1 MARTTPELVKGI
13 VEVDETAWPDI
24 SPFIDTAN
32 HLVTEVCGSAG
43 YSDSRM
49 ELIERWLAAHFYR
62 IADPMLSLETID
74 VLGAR
79 FQFKLGLRL
88 QVTTYGQQVMFL
100 DTKGGF
106 AALNNSAEKLQKFQ
120 GTIGGFWLG
129 TENEEN
135 DP

>member
-1 MARTTPELVKGI
+1 MARTTPSLVKGI

-32 HLVTEVCGSAG
+32 LLVTEACGESG
-43 YSDSRM
+43 YSVAKL
-49 ELIERWLAAHFYR
+49 ELIERWLSAHFYR

-88 QVTTYGQQVMFL
+88 QVTTYGQQVLIL
-100 DTKGGF
+100 DTKGGL
-106 AALNNSAEKLQKFQ
+106 AALNNSAEKIKKLSVTV
-120 GTIGGFWLG
+120 GSFWLG
-129 TENEEN
+129 TAPETES
-135 DP
+135 